1 MHLPGTVDSNSHIP
15 LIPCHPLT
23 SLGVKKT
30 FPQDMDGVLDH
41 CLREVWNQK
50 KIGMVFLRQLL
61 LCEVVHVLICAE
73 MRGSS

>member
-1 MHLPGTVDSNSHIP
+1 MHLPGTVDSNNHIP

-23 SLGVKKT
+23 SLGVMKT
-30 FPQDMDGVLDH
+30 FPPDMDGDLEH
-41 CLREVWNQK
+41 CSRDAWNRK

-73 MRGSS
+73 WKGSF